1 MSPGI
6 FVTSTDTGV
15 GKTVV
20 TAGILRWL
28 RNQGIDVVPMKPVQ
42 TGGIPGGDRLVAPDL
57 EFCISASGIRPDVR
71 ELQLMS
77 PYVYEP
83 ACSPHLAGRMSQQ
96 YAEPSK
102 IKDCADK
109 LLQGHRALVVEGAG
123 GVMAPLNESSTML
136 DLMKM
141 LAYPVVL
148 VSRFGLGT
156 INHTLMSI
164 QALRTFEIR
173 IIGVVFNHTAKP
185 RPEDR
190 LVEQDNPDAIAQF
203 GNVRVL
209 GRLRYLNSLSSKSE
223 DVWSLFEEDM
233 TGLNNILDEL
243 GV

>member
-1 MSPGI
+1 MSSGI
-6 FVTSTDTGV
+6 FVTGTDTGV

-28 RNQGIDVVPMKPVQ
+28 RNQGIDTVPMKPVQ
-42 TGGIPGGDRLVAPDL
+42 TAGALDGERVIAPDL
-57 EFCISASGIRPDVR
+57 EFCLSASRMRPCGH

-77 PYVYEP
+77 PYVYKH
-83 ACSPHLAGRMSQQ
+83 ACSPHLAGRMSQR
-96 YAEPSK
+96 YVEPSK

-109 LLQGHRALVVEGAG
+109 LLQNHQALVVEGAG
-123 GVMAPLNESSTML
+123 GIMVPINESLTML

-164 QALRTFEIR
+164 QVLRKFEIKL
-173 IIGVVFNHTAKP
+173 IGVLFNHTELP
-185 RPEDR
+185 QPENQ
-190 LVEQDNPDAIAQF
+190 LIEKDNPRAIAQF
-203 GNVRVL
+203 SNVRVL
-209 GRLRYLNSLSSKSE
+209 GKLRYMNNLSSRME
-223 DVWSLFEEDM
+223 DMWDYFEEDM
-233 TGLNNILDEL
+233 TGLKYILDEL